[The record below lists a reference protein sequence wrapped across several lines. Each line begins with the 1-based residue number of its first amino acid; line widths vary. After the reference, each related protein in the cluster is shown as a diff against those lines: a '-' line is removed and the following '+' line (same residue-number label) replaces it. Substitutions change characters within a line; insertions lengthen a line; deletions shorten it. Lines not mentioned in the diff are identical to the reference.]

1 MSPTPERSA
10 RALFALLL
18 GVALLAF
25 AARVLPEPRTID
37 DAFITFRYSRNIVE
51 GHGFVYNLGA
61 RTLGTTTPFYTL
73 LMAALGA
80 VSGSDQYPRFALLV
94 NALADAGTAVLL
106 AYVMKRVTGSLVP
119 AAVAGGVWAL
129 NPLSVTFAIGG
140 METSVALFWTM
151 AAVTLFVMGRT
162 RAMAVC
168 AALGIL
174 TRIDAVLWVGP
185 LLFAQ
190 WATYWH
196 SVDPHLFSMQRRV
209 WLRRVPW
216 TIWGILVAV
225 LLPWYVFSWAYFGTL
240 FPQSL
245 NAKRVV
251 YVVPDTQAI
260 TRFVQILAT
269 PFSQNYLL
277 GFVGNVA
284 GILLFPALALV
295 GTYYVARR
303 FPRLLPYFLYVWLY
317 IAAFSL
323 ANPLMF
329 RWYVMPVLPPYILAM
344 LVGLWALVDSATA
357 ALKRP
362 RIPAAMMAAVGIA
375 CVLFAVSAWKLHPD
389 HGPDRPAPEM
399 AWHKIELN
407 YQSVAETLR
416 AQYEVTSTTV
426 VAAGDIGAIGYYS
439 RAHILDTIG
448 LVTPEISHYYPFDR
462 QLLAEDANYAVPPA
476 IILDYTPDYV
486 VLMED
491 FVRNGLAVDST
502 FRALYAEVWFIPT
515 DYYGKGMIVY
525 QRRDLVPTAGVL
537 PGGG

>member
-1 MSPTPERSA
+1 M
-10 RALFALLL
+10 
-18 GVALLAF
+18 ALLAF

-73 LMAALGA
+73 LMASIGA
-80 VSGSDQYPRFALLV
+80 VSGSERYPWFALFV

-106 AYVMKRVTGSLVP
+106 AYVMHRVTGSLIP
-119 AAVAGGVWAL
+119 AAVAGAVWAL

-151 AAVTLFVMGRT
+151 AAVTLFFTGHA

-174 TRIDAVLWVGP
+174 TRIDAAMWVGP
-185 LLFAQ
+185 LLLAH
-190 WATYWH
+190 WVTYWR
-196 SVDPHLFSMQRRV
+196 SVERPQFATQRRA
-209 WLRRVPW
+209 WLRRIPW
-216 TIWGILVAV
+216 TPWGIFVAV
-225 LLPWYVFSWAYFGTL
+225 LLPWYVFSWAYFGTF

-251 YVVPDTQAI
+251 YVVPDTQAL
-260 TRFVQILAT
+260 TRLFQVLAT

-284 GILLFPALALV
+284 GIVLFPALALV
-295 GTYYVARR
+295 GTYYTARR
-303 FPRLLPYFLYVWLY
+303 FPRLLPYLLYTWLY
-317 IAAFSL
+317 IAAFSI

-329 RWYVMPVLPPYILAM
+329 RWYVMPVLPPYILAI
-344 LVGLWALVDSATA
+344 LVGMWAILDSATA

-362 RIPAAMMAAVGIA
+362 RIPATLMAAGGIA
-375 CVLFAVSAWKLHPD
+375 CVLFAISGWQLHPD
-389 HGPDRPAPEM
+389 HRPDRPAPEM

-407 YQSVAETLR
+407 YQSVAERLR
-416 AQYEVTSTTV
+416 SQYRVTSTTY
-426 VAAGDIGAIGYYS
+426 VAAGDIGALGYYS
-439 RAHILDTIG
+439 RARILDTIG
-448 LVTPEISHYYPFDR
+448 LVTPEIVHYYPFDR
-462 QLLAEDANYAVPPA
+462 QLLAEDAIYAVPPA
-476 IILDYTPDYV
+476 VILDYTPDYV
-486 VLMED
+486 VLMES
-491 FVRNGLAVDST
+491 FVRNGLALDPA
-502 FRALYAEVWFIPT
+502 FRELYAQVWFIPT

-525 QRRDLVPTAGVL
+525 QRRDLVSSVALP
-537 PGGG
+537 PGGA